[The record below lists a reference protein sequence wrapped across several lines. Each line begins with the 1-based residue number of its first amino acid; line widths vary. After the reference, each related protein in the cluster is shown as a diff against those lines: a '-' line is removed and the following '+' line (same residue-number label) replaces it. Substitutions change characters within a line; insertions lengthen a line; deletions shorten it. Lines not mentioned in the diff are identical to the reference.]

1 MDDFLF
7 WAAGARGW
15 SMECRDIEMRDLNEK
30 ADEHYH
36 NVFSRHQERRA
47 YWKSVIEDSPSI
59 HDVDESEQSS

>member
-1 MDDFLF
+1 
-7 WAAGARGW
+7 
-15 SMECRDIEMRDLNEK
+15 MECRDIEMRDLNEK